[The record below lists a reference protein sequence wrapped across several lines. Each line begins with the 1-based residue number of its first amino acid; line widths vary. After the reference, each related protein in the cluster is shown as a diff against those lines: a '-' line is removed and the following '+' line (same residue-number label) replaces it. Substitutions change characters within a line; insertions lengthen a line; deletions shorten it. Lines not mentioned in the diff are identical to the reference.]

1 MLEHGHNQT
10 PNTLT
15 SSPVV
20 SHAKIFPTLEKERDY
35 KGSEADSFLK
45 SAALLA
51 TWDQESLFWRTS
63 QLCLLGGW
71 MKFSGRWP
79 RSGTMRNGI
88 AYRLRLLVPR
98 MSGTGFS
105 FWATPTTMDSM
116 APKTDKAI
124 EKERTVTR
132 KGRTNFANLRDQV
145 VRGKEMFPN
154 PTMWP
159 TPTSR
164 DYKSGKGKTQAERGR
179 SAGPSLAEASGG
191 LLNPQW
197 VEWLMGFPSGWTEL
211 EDSATQSCHKSQN
224 TSDAAS

>member
-10 PNTLT
+10 PNTLI

-51 TWDQESLFWRTS
+51 TWDQESLCWRTS

-88 AYRLRLLVPR
+88 AYRLPPLVPR
-98 MSGTGFS
+98 ISGTEYS
-105 FWATPTTMDSM
+105 Y
-116 APKTDKAI
+116 
-124 EKERTVTR
+124 
-132 KGRTNFANLRDQV
+132 
-145 VRGKEMFPN
+145 
-154 PTMWP
+154 WP
-159 TPTSR
+159 TPTSLAKAKDGYNAAGNSCGLVAIMDKIKKGFLPTPR
-164 DYKSGKGKTQAERGR
+164 ATDGKNGCRTAEGAEKELKRGKNIDLGTAV
-179 SAGPSLAEASGG
+179 GG
-191 LLNPQW
+191 GKLNPQW
-197 VEWLMGFPSGWTEL
+197 IEWLIGFPHDWTDCV
-211 EDSATQSCHKSQN
+211 DSETQS
-224 TSDAAS
+224 